1 MSCHHLPNSTLS
13 KYMIYH
19 EVLYKNISFFCFNA
33 AKEFYFRYFHT
44 HLPSMCNKNEEA
56 DSEKTN
62 DANEQRNIVPG
73 KRKTN
78 LKITNVLDANSEMLL
93 MT

>member
-1 MSCHHLPNSTLS
+1 
-13 KYMIYH
+13 
-19 EVLYKNISFFCFNA
+19 
-33 AKEFYFRYFHT
+33 
-44 HLPSMCNKNEEA
+44 MCDKNEHA

-78 LKITNVLDANSEMLL
+78 LKITNVLDANSDMLL
-93 MT
+93 MTWLSVW

>member
-1 MSCHHLPNSTLS
+1 M
-13 KYMIYH
+13 
-19 EVLYKNISFFCFNA
+19 FFFQLNA
-33 AKEFYFRYFHT
+33 KKEFYCKYFHT
-44 HLPSMCNKNEEA
+44 HLPSMCNKNDDA

-78 LKITNVLDANSEMLL
+78 LKITNVTDDLIICLINL
-93 MT
+93 